1 MPSIKNSKRDDMVKK
16 ICIYDISHF
25 HPSLLINPEEDYLVK
40 RLGHTSI
47 KTTIDTYSHLNP
59 SKKKD
64 LADKVDA
71 LI

>member
-1 MPSIKNSKRDDMVKK
+1 MIKK

-25 HPSLLINPEEDYLVK
+25 HPFLLINHGEDYLVK
-40 RLGHTSI
+40 RLEHTSI

-64 LADKVDA
+64 FAVKLDD

>member
-1 MPSIKNSKRDDMVKK
+1 MLTK
-16 ICIYDISHF
+16 ILIYDISHF
-25 HPSLLINPEEDYLVK
+25 HPSLLINPGEDYLVK

-47 KTTIDTYSHLNP
+47 TIMIDIYSPLNP

-64 LADKVDA
+64 FADKLDD